1 MEIKFDQQK
10 LKIVPIEQVR
20 PNTWNP
26 KDKNTP
32 EFEKIKQ
39 GIKLKGLRMP
49 IVVRELAKDEY
60 EIIDGEQR
68 YTACKELGFKNI
80 LIYNEG
86 KVSDQE
92 ARELTIWYQQQVPF
106 NEIELLPLIKE
117 IVSYTGE
124 YQLPYTEKEVEE
136 RLKML
141 EFDWEKYQKE
151 QDSIE
156 KKENMITCPE
166 CGHQFYK

>member
-1 MEIKFDQQK
+1 MKIQFNPEK

-26 KDKNTP
+26 KDKGTEDYNRVLDSVR
-32 EFEKIKQ
+32 K
-39 GIKLKGLRMP
+39 KGLRMP
-49 IVVRELAKDEY
+49 IVVREIEPDSY
-60 EIIDGEQR
+60 EIVDGEQR
-68 YTACKELGFKNI
+68 WTACKDLAFKEV

-86 KVSDQE
+86 KMSDQE
-92 ARELTIWYQQQVPF
+92 ARELTIFFQQQVPF

-124 YQLPYTEKEVEE
+124 YQLPYSDKEVEE
-136 RLKML
+136 KLKML
-141 EFDWEKYQKE
+141 QFDWDQYQKE
-151 QDSIE
+151 QESVE
-156 KKENMITCPE
+156 KETKTITCPE